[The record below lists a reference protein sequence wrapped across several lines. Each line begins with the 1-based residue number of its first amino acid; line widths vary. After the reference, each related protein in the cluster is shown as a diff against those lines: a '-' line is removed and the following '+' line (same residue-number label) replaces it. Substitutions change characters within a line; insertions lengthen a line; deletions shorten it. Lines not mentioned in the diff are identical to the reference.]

1 MTTTNNIVCA
11 QLRSKLQ
18 NLETRLKIA
27 KPLDIKPIG
36 SKDMPSAGTDRNTSA
51 EDLEK
56 QIVEVKAE
64 LDKKLE
70 ALPKNF
76 TIAELGASGPPSEK
90 LENLVSN
97 GST

>member
-56 QIVEVKAE
+56 QIVEINAE
-64 LDKKLE
+64 LDK
-70 ALPKNF
+70 
-76 TIAELGASGPPSEK
+76 
-90 LENLVSN
+90 N
-97 GST
+97 GCTY